1 MMPPRSFLISLTV
14 LTILVLAAFT
24 VLKQLQIPAGALV
37 DWVIG
42 ISIFWWLSAVV
53 TIPWNMHYTAK
64 SILTDASIS
73 ATKGIAV
80 NQEHVLYAGKLAKRF
95 FWLAI
100 VLHICTA
107 VGLYFLAYFQITA
120 IGYWASVAAL
130 LLTFLRPLQQ
140 AYEHLVHRLSAMAHQ
155 VRYPRDDVYEL
166 DRKVTELQG
175 NMNWVTGL
183 LDATKEDSWASKQE
197 KAHTKVLD
205 SLEKLT
211 NAMDDFRILNKREH
225 ELLARKSEE
234 EMARLSEDAQFL
246 NQVRDIIQFF
256 KKA

>member
-24 VLKQLQIPAGALV
+24 VLKELNIPAGALV

-64 SILTDASIS
+64 SILNDASIS
-73 ATKGIAV
+73 ATKGITV
-80 NQEHVLYAGKLAKRF
+80 NQEHVSYAGKLAKRF
-95 FWLAI
+95 FILAI
-100 VLHICTA
+100 VLHIFTA
-107 VGLYFLAYFQITA
+107 VALYFLAYFQITA

-140 AYEHLVHRLSAMAHQ
+140 AYEHLVLRLSSMAHQ

-175 NMNWVTGL
+175 NMNWVTSL
-183 LDATKEDSWASKQE
+183 IDTAKEDSWASNQD
-197 KAHTKVLD
+197 KAQAKVIAK
-205 SLEKLT
+205 LEKLT
-211 NAMDDFRILNKREH
+211 NALEDFKTLNKREH
-225 ELLARKSEE
+225 ELLSRRSEE